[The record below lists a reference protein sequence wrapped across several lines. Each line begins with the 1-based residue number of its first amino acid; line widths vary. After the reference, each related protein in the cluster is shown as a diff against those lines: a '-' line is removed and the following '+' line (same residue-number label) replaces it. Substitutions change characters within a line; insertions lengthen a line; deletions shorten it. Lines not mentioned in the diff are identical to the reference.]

1 MVNTSAYPV
10 TVDGMRLDTLAYNI
24 ETKDGR
30 DLGVGSVGEDISTGM
45 RDGDI
50 FVPNKKSAPGRIVLS
65 MWVNGTD
72 EDGVVPADSYY
83 KYRQNLDMLRRM
95 FGVKH
100 RLLDVRE
107 QLDVAGAHIRQ
118 ALCTVG
124 AVIDPAMLAN
134 FPYTAKMA
142 VELKIMD
149 GFWQDLADSNYD
161 SAIGLVANTDI
172 DLPAFAPMTAPMR
185 DMWVVLDGPANN
197 PKIIDNRSGH
207 YAQYNGILGDG
218 IQWVVDTTNWT
229 SKTGAAIAF
238 TNDGVDQYDNTVFAG
253 AHAPSIFGLVADPL
267 GPQVRIEGSGFG
279 ANTRLRLRG
288 KLKYL

>member
-10 TVDGMRLDTLAYNI
+10 TVDGTRLDTLAYNI

-30 DLGVGSVGEDISTGM
+30 DLGPTLQGEDITTGM

-50 FVPNKKSAPGRIVLS
+50 FVPNKKSGPGRIVLS

-72 EDGVVPADSYY
+72 EDGIVPTDSYY

-134 FPYTAKMA
+134 FPYTAKMS
-142 VELKIMD
+142 VELKIMS

-161 SAIGLVANTDI
+161 SAIGLLANTDI
-172 DLPAFAPMTAPMR
+172 NLPAFAPMTAPMR
-185 DMWVVLDGPANN
+185 DMWVVLDGPATN

-207 YAQYNGILGDG
+207 YAKLNGVIGNG

-229 SKTGAAIAF
+229 SKTGAGIAF
-238 TNDGVDQYDNTVFAG
+238 TNDGVDQYDATEFAG
-253 AHAPSIFGLVADPL
+253 AHAPSIFGIVADPL
-267 GPQVRIEGSGFG
+267 GPQVRIEGTGFG

>member
-1 MVNTSAYPV
+1 MVNTSATPI
-10 TVDGMRLDTLAYNI
+10 TVDGTRLDTLAWNV

-30 DLGVGSVGEDISTGM
+30 DLGRGFVGEDISTGM

-50 FVPNKKSAPGRIVLS
+50 WVPNKKSASGRVVLK

-72 EDGVVPADSYY
+72 ADGVVPADNYLQ
-83 KYRQNLDMLRRM
+83 YRNNLDTLNRM
-95 FGVKH
+95 FHVQH
-100 RLLDVRE
+100 RLLDVRQ
-107 QLDVAGAHIRQ
+107 QLDTAGTKIRQ

-124 AVIDPAMLAN
+124 AIIDPEFLSN
-134 FPYTAKMA
+134 FPYTSKMA
-142 VELKIMD
+142 VELKIIG
-149 GFWQDLADSNYD
+149 GFWQDVADSNYD

-172 DLPAFAPMTAPMR
+172 NLTPFAAATAPMR
-185 DMWVVLDGPANN
+185 DMWVVLDGPATN

-207 YAQYNGILGDG
+207 YAKLNGVIGNG

-238 TNDGVDQYDNTVFAG
+238 TNGGVDQYDNTEFAG
-253 AHAPSIFGLVADPL
+253 SHAPSIFGVTSDPL
-267 GPQVRIEGSGFG
+267 GPQIRIEGTGFG

-288 KLKYL
+288 KIKYL